1 MEKGLEKQK
10 RMKNNKGRKERGR
23 EENLGKGIN

>member
-10 RMKNNKGRKERGR
+10 RMKNNEGRRERGR

>member
-10 RMKNNKGRKERGR
+10 RMKNNEGRKERGR

>member
-10 RMKNNKGRKERGR
+10 RMKNNEGRREIGR